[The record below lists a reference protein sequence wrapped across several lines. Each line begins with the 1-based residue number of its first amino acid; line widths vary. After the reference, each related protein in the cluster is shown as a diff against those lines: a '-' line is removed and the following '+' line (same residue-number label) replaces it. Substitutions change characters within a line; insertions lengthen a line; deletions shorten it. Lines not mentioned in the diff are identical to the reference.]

1 MKPNTGIARTSRRSS
16 PVVVLVLALAISTG
30 SYAFGYHRVAAENQQ
45 VRADPHGAGRVRAGN
60 SGRRVVRAPSK
71 TMTAGVISVRAALQ
85 TDNYCEGNPGDGKLL
100 LISISLQHLWA
111 CDGTKIVNQ
120 SPVTTG
126 TTVIT
131 NGVDDNT
138 PVGTWRI
145 RAKETD
151 TPLTGCDA
159 NGCWDDL
166 VRYWMPFDGE
176 VGLHDASWQTFPFG
190 ASNYHTDGSHGCIQL
205 PTALAAWI
213 YNWAPVGTTV
223 TIGALNPGT

>member
-1 MKPNTGIARTSRRSS
+1 MDPNTRIARRSRRSS
-16 PVVVLVLALAISTG
+16 QVLVLILALAISIG
-30 SYAFGYHRVAAENQQ
+30 AYAFGYRRVAAENQQ
-45 VRADPHGAGRVRAGN
+45 VRADPHGAGRARGDN
-60 SGRRVVRAPSK
+60 SRRRVVKEPSK
-71 TMTAGVISVRAALQ
+71 TMTAGVVSMRAALQ
-85 TDNYCEGNPGDGKLL
+85 EDNYCEGNPGDGKLL

-138 PVGTWRI
+138 PVGTWHI
-145 RAKETD
+145 HAKVTD
-151 TPLTGCDA
+151 IFLTGCDA
-159 NGCWDDL
+159 NGCWDDP
-166 VRYWMPFDGE
+166 VKYWMPFDGE

-190 ASNYHTDGSHGCIQL
+190 ASDYHTDGSHGCIQL

-213 YNWAPVGTTV
+213 YNWAPVGTAV
-223 TIGALNPGT
+223 TIGA

>member
-1 MKPNTGIARTSRRSS
+1 
-16 PVVVLVLALAISTG
+16 
-30 SYAFGYHRVAAENQQ
+30 
-45 VRADPHGAGRVRAGN
+45 
-60 SGRRVVRAPSK
+60 
-71 TMTAGVISVRAALQ
+71 MTAGVISVRAALQ
-85 TDNYCEGNPGDGKLL
+85 ADNYCEGNPVGGKLL

-111 CDGTKIVNQ
+111 CRGTKIVNQ
-120 SPVTTG
+120 GSVTTG

-145 RAKETD
+145 HAKETD
-151 TPLTGCDA
+151 ITLTGCDA
-159 NGCWDDL
+159 NGCWNDP
-166 VRYWMPFDGE
+166 VHYWMPFDGE

-223 TIGALNPGT
+223 TIGA